1 MNLFDTLYYYLI
13 AFDNDRVTPQLQEE
27 LFRTLYKKLP
37 RQRKQFLAKHRQEFY
52 RRETVK
58 NILIFLYE
66 NILLEHEESPY
77 YNDFL
82 TANQSDSFFRLIYIP
97 SKFSNEIHD
106 VYE

>member
-1 MNLFDTLYYYLI
+1 MNLFDTLYYYII

-27 LFRTLYKKLP
+27 LFRTLYKTLP
-37 RQRKQFLAKHRQEFY
+37 RQRKQFLSKHRQDIY

-82 TANQSDSFFRLIYIP
+82 TANQSDSFFRLIYLP

-106 VYE
+106 AYE